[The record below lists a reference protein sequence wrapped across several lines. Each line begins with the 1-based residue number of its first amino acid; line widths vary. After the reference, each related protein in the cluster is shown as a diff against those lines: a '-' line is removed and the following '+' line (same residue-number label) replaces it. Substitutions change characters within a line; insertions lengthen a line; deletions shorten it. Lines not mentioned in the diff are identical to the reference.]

1 MRFLSNMNI
10 KNKLILSYILVSL
23 IPIIVL
29 GYYLTNRISNDM
41 LDQTKKFYESSARDL
56 NKSIV
61 NRLYSY
67 ADIVDSVVY
76 DKNLAYYLNMSV
88 NDDISL
94 YNDYIN
100 KVEPLINRIQ
110 YKENQSIIKIYTR
123 NELLKFSGIFIRDT
137 NIYNKLLKTI
147 KGTERNICWSG
158 ISTEKGHR
166 YIRFISAIN
175 DYFYSNETVGVLEMQ
190 IDTNIFNSLLN
201 EDARSKNIVFV
212 YDDKGNLL
220 AANKNTSKVQNDTT
234 SYLDVLKHLN
244 ETVIKYNNEDYLFI
258 KNYITDNK
266 LNIEG
271 WNIGYLIPLSD
282 IRKNTFGIWIT
293 SILLSFLCLLLSIL
307 VTFLLS
313 RNITKRLGV
322 LITKMHKVKKGD
334 FNISTKIEGKDEI
347 TELDDHFNVMVNEL
361 VKLMNEVY
369 EAKLKIKNTELM
381 KQMAENAEKEAK
393 LLTLQSQINPHYLFN
408 TMETIRMNLLL
419 KGDKE
424 TAEIIKLFGE
434 SFRIMI
440 SEENELVT
448 IKDELNFVKTYF
460 QIQKYRY
467 GEKLNIKFNI
477 EERALES
484 HISKFLLQPLIENAI
499 YHGLE
504 LKDGPGL
511 VEVVVAE
518 EDGYIDIKVTDD
530 GVGIAA
536 DKLAE
541 LIEALD
547 EDNVKN
553 RNYALRN
560 INKRIKLLYGEKA
573 EFFIKSKPDIGTS
586 VDIRLPKEE

>member
-1 MRFLSNMNI
+1 MNI